1 MLYSLEKMSDNM
13 LMLVNQIFKDISF
26 FNQQVTNLL
35 ALVGACYALRYSFTS
50 FKQLGQGLLSI
61 GSAFKAKSLIKN
73 YGRWALITG
82 PTSGV
87 GKAFALNLAA
97 NGLNIVLV
105 GRNEKQLNSLSK
117 LLEVNHGVQTIIIMA
132 NLENFD
138 DEMYKKFNNLS
149 LEIDLGILIN
159 NAGLHYDYPQLFN
172 QVDYKRVSDMCDVN
186 VSSVAKMSHAL
197 LGGMMRRR
205 RGLIVNMSSSAGIL
219 HSPMTSLYSSSK
231 RFVDHFSQSLYHELK
246 PHNIHVQS
254 LTPMYI
260 NTKMTD
266 YSSLLSSSAILC
278 PSPERYVKSAL
289 LTLGNYPSNTGY
301 FPHTL
306 QAWIIQKLPTKLAV
320 WGGHQ
325 FHRYLHNVGVKKF
338 KKE

>member
-1 MLYSLEKMSDNM
+1 
-13 LMLVNQIFKDISF
+13 MLVNQIFKDISF
-26 FNQQVTNLL
+26 FNQQITNLL
-35 ALVGACYALRYSFTS
+35 ALVGACYALKYSFTS
-50 FKQLGQGLLSI
+50 FKQLGQGILSI
-61 GSAFKAKSLIKN
+61 GSSFKAKSLIKS

-82 PTSGV
+82 STSGI
-87 GKAFALNLAA
+87 GKAFALNLAS

-105 GRNEKQLNSLSK
+105 GRNKEQLNTLSK
-117 LLEVNHGVQTIIIMA
+117 LLESNYGVQTIIITA

-138 DEMYKKFNNLS
+138 DEMYKVFNKLS

-172 QVDYKRVSDMCDVN
+172 QVNYKRVSDICEVN
-186 VSSVAKMSHAL
+186 MSAVVNLSHAVL
-197 LGGMMRRR
+197 QGMVKRKK
-205 RGLIVNMSSSAGIL
+205 GLIVNMSSSAGIL
-219 HSPMTSLYSSSK
+219 HSPMISLYSASK
-231 RFVDHFSQSLYHELK
+231 RFVDHFSQSLYHELA
-246 PHNIHVQS
+246 PHNVHVQS

-260 NTKMTD
+260 NTKMTS
-266 YSSLLSSSAILC
+266 YSSFLQNNAILC

-306 QAWIIQKLPTKLAV
+306 QAWIIEKLPTKVAV
-320 WGGHQ
+320 WGSHQ
-325 FHRYLHNVGVKKF
+325 FHRYLHKVGVKKF